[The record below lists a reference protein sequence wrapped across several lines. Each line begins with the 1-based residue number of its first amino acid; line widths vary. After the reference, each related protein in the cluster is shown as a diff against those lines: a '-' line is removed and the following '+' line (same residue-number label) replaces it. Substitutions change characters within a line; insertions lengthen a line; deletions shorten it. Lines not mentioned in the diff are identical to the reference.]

1 MIDLLRE
8 ICKPVF
14 KPDFMAYDI
23 QNLDSTFSV
32 ASTENAIQATVEVI
46 PLRT

>member
-1 MIDLLRE
+1 MFNLQRD
-8 ICKPVF
+8 ICKPVL
-14 KPDFMAYDI
+14 KPEYDI

-32 ASTENAIQATVEVI
+32 ASTENAIQTTVEVI